1 MRSQPPKTRPKNLAT
16 MTELRGC
23 YPILC
28 TPFTEDG
35 ALDLES
41 LEREVEWVIAEGAS
55 GVVALAIASEGY
67 KLTEAERD
75 EVTRVTVAATGRR
88 VPVVISVGGDGTEVA
103 ADRARRAAAL
113 GADALMALP
122 PSFVK
127 PSAEGLRD
135 YYLRIARV
143 AELPLIVQDAPQL
156 TGVAMSPSLWVR
168 LNEEAPNIC
177 AVKVEGMPQ
186 GQTISATLRESGG
199 RLRVF
204 SGWGGVGVLDAL
216 ERGSVGTMPAPNFTR
231 LFADVQRLYER
242 GEIQDATARFH
253 AELPFVV
260 WTMQSV
266 DYSVAAA
273 KEELR
278 RRGVFRTAMQRQPAA
293 ELDEISRTQLA
304 RWLDARLG
312 G

>member
-1 MRSQPPKTRPKNLAT
+1 MRAHG
-16 MTELRGC
+16 LRGC
-23 YPILC
+23 LPILC
-28 TPFTEDG
+28 TPFLDDG

-67 KLTEAERD
+67 KLTETERD
-75 EVTRVTVAATGRR
+75 EVTRTTVAATGRR
-88 VPVVISVGGDGTEVA
+88 VPVAISVGGDGTEVA
-103 ADRARRAAAL
+103 VDRVRRAAAL

-122 PSFVK
+122 PAFVK

-156 TGVAMSPSLWVR
+156 TGVAMSPALWVR

-177 AVKVEGMPQ
+177 AVKVEGIPQ
-186 GQTISATLRESGG
+186 GGTITATLRESGG

-231 LFADVQRLYER
+231 LFAAVQQLHER
-242 GEIQDATARFH
+242 GAIQEATALFH

-278 RRGVFRTAMQRQPAA
+278 RRGIFRTAVQRQPASR
-293 ELDEISRTQLA
+293 LDDVSRQQLA